1 MVALLFFLFT
11 TVSFVTAQEKKPSD
25 EQELDLTFNSLKKS
39 LIIPGW
45 GQLAEKRYFEGVLF
59 LSSEVFSLYKIF
71 SSNHKANKYYLKYK
85 EADNIEDAVRFRE
98 LTEKY
103 DKNRN
108 IFILAAVGFWAVNLI
123 DTYVIV
129 KNKEKKKFKVKL
141 ESSDDKKLAI
151 TISYYF

>member
-1 MVALLFFLFT
+1 MI
-11 TVSFVTAQEKKPSD
+11 SFGTAQAQNQSGEPDKDHS
-25 EQELDLTFNSLKKS
+25 FNSLKKS

-45 GQLAEKRYFEGVLF
+45 GQFAEKRYIEGVLF

-71 SSNHKANKYYLKYK
+71 ANNHRANINYRLYK
-85 EADNIEDAVRFRE
+85 DADNIDDAVRYRE

-108 IFILAAVGFWAVNLI
+108 IYILAAVGIWAINLV

-129 KNKEKKKFKVKL
+129 KNKEKKKLKVKL
-141 ESSDDKKLAI
+141 ENHDDKKLAI
-151 TISYYF
+151 AIIYYF